1 MINRKC
7 QPAYLIALI
16 EGFQGRKTLAE
27 NKESPKLGKR
37 EEDSLFTQARKNM
50 ARNYSA
56 QWYAIS
62 GKPSLHNFL

>member
-7 QPAYLIALI
+7 QPGYLIALI

-50 ARNYSA
+50 APNHSA
-56 QWYAIS
+56 Q
-62 GKPSLHNFL
+62 